1 MAKVLGIIGL
11 CCLVAPM
18 SAMAKD
24 THSAN
29 YLLEGCRVVA
39 NGGTP
44 TNGLMF
50 QATMCMGE
58 LQAIKF
64 FASSINSS
72 LRACPPREADVFQV
86 AKVVVAYLDK
96 NPARL
101 HDVFLGLAYTAVAEA
116 WPCN

>member
-1 MAKVLGIIGL
+1 
-11 CCLVAPM
+11 M
-18 SAMAKD
+18 SATAVD

-39 NGGTP
+39 TGGTP
-44 TNGLMF
+44 TNNLMF

-64 FASSINSS
+64 FASSIGSPNSPV
-72 LRACPPREADVFQV
+72 RACPPREADVFQV

-101 HDVFLGLAYTAVAEA
+101 HEVFLGLAYTAIAEA
-116 WPCN
+116 WPCK